1 MPDRTCILFNRFLIR
16 KSLNLYPCFVQVCS
30 GDVVHFKWSGE
41 QMGLYGFYNE
51 NAYRKCAKG
60 NLNYMKNTRPKG
72 SFKTKPNRSGWR
84 YYAHI
89 GGAGDGACKY
99 GCGNPKNKTNRIT
112 GTCEQRIAILW
123 QRC

>member
-1 MPDRTCILFNRFLIR
+1 M
-16 KSLNLYPCFVQVCS
+16 VQVCS
-30 GDVVHFKWSGE
+30 GDVVHFQWSGE

-51 NAYRKCAKG
+51 KAYRNCAKG
-60 NLNYMKNTRPKG
+60 NLNYMKNTRAKG

-99 GCGNPKNKTNRIT
+99 GCGNPKNKTNRIS

-123 QRC
+123 QKC